1 MSGVQDNPNLEDIKK
16 RESLIAGTNRL
27 PQALPRPL
35 TIALSAKWH
44 TYPDRFHW
52 IVEHGFALEYSP
64 NPEAFD
70 LLPEHIAPFLK
81 AGIPIRY
88 HGFFPGYEIGHHDP
102 AMADRA
108 MHVHIAVLE
117 AMHGLGEQV
126 ITLHAGVDPGDQI
139 DSGRVVEN
147 LAKLVE
153 HAYGLGI
160 TVCLENLRRGPTS
173 HPENIAAWARASG
186 TMVTVAYGLRRRRWT
201 EAKIKAKVVEAL
213 HLVRLSDYEERRIH
227 ELSGGQQQRIAL
239 ARSLVIEPKLLLL
252 DEPLSNLDA
261 RLRANMRDEIRH
273 IQRTLNITT
282 IYVTHDQEE
291 AMSIADRIAV
301 MNRGL
306 VEQIGPPREIY
317 EQPATQFVADFIGRI
332 NFLHGRI
339 VEGSLLLL
347 GKRFPILSKE
357 WPEGTEVIC
366 AIRPERLRIQQASS
380 SLVHAIVQ
388 DATYFGAVVRYHV
401 VLKSGDSE
409 VPN

>member
-16 RESLIAGTNRL
+16 RESLMAGTNRL
-27 PQALPRPL
+27 PQALPHPL

-70 LLPEHIAPFLK
+70 LLPEHIALFLK

-126 ITLHAGVDPGDQI
+126 ITLHVGVDPGDQI

-186 TMVTVAYGLRRRRWT
+186 AMVTLDIGHAVSCQRVQDSELTVLDFLEMVADRLFEVHIYEREVDRHYPIQDMTALGPVVDRLLTTRCPWWT
-201 EAKIKAKVVEAL
+201 IELDECGEAL
-213 HLVRLSDYEERRIH
+213 ATREVLLSYLHAPQFENRPTILKLPRR
-227 ELSGGQQQRIAL
+227 
-239 ARSLVIEPKLLLL
+239 
-252 DEPLSNLDA
+252 
-261 RLRANMRDEIRH
+261 
-273 IQRTLNITT
+273 
-282 IYVTHDQEE
+282 
-291 AMSIADRIAV
+291 
-301 MNRGL
+301 
-306 VEQIGPPREIY
+306 
-317 EQPATQFVADFIGRI
+317 
-332 NFLHGRI
+332 
-339 VEGSLLLL
+339 
-347 GKRFPILSKE
+347 
-357 WPEGTEVIC
+357 
-366 AIRPERLRIQQASS
+366 
-380 SLVHAIVQ
+380 
-388 DATYFGAVVRYHV
+388 
-401 VLKSGDSE
+401 
-409 VPN
+409 